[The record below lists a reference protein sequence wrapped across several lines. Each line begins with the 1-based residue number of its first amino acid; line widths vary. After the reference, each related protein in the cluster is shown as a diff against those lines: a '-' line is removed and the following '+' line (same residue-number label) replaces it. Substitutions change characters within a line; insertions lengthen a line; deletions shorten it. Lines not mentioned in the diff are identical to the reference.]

1 MPGEQDQG
9 QGLFRKAAIDKLAS
23 PEQLDVAM
31 QVTSP
36 LGWLALAATG
46 VVLFVIVVWSVVGS
60 LSVRVDGRGIL
71 LRGSAILDVISEGTG
86 RLREIQVKPGDR
98 VTAGQVVARID
109 QGELRLTLEQKR
121 QELTTLTGQQ
131 STQSTQNASLI
142 EQYER
147 QAAEL
152 RRRLVMQ
159 EKLVAQG
166 VITRSAVL
174 ETQGAL
180 SAAEAQIAQYHG
192 QRSESGNRLDAVQRE
207 ISRLEEQLATASV
220 VTSRHTGRVLEVLAS
235 PGDLIQS
242 GMRVVTLEPADEP
255 IRSVLY
261 LPAAEGK
268 KVRAGMTARVSPS
281 TVKVEE
287 YGFLVGEVKA
297 VSDFPVTPEGLRQ
310 VLRNDKLAEALT
322 GAGPP
327 IQVDVTLLPDEKT
340 PSGFKWSSSSG
351 PPIAVQSGTLCTGSV
366 IVERR
371 RPISYILP
379 IFKRALGAS

>member
-1 MPGEQDQG
+1 MPGEQEQG
-9 QGLFRKAAIDKLAS
+9 GLFRKAAIDKLAS

-46 VVLFVIVVWSVVGS
+46 VVLFVVMVWSVVGS
-60 LSVRVDGRGIL
+60 LSIRVDGRGIL

-86 RLREIQVKPGDR
+86 RLREIQVKPGDK

-109 QGELRLTLEQKR
+109 QSELRLALEQKR
-121 QELTTLTGQQ
+121 QELTTLSGQQ
-131 STQSTQNASLI
+131 SIQSTQNARLV
-142 EQYER
+142 EQYQA

-152 RRRLVMQ
+152 RRRLAMQ
-159 EKLVAQG
+159 EKLVTQG

-174 ETQGAL
+174 ETQGQL
-180 SAAEAQIAQYHG
+180 SAAEAQIAQYQG

-207 ISRLEEQLATASV
+207 ISRLEEQLATAST
-220 VTSRHTGRVLEVLAS
+220 VTSQHTGRVLEVLAS

-242 GMRVVTLEPADEP
+242 GMRVVTLEPAGEP

-281 TVKVEE
+281 TVRVEE
-287 YGFLVGEVKA
+287 YGFMVGEVKA

-310 VLRNDKLAEALT
+310 VLRNDKLAEALA

-351 PPIAVQSGTLCTGSV
+351 PPMTVQSGTLCTGSV

-379 IFKRALGAS
+379 IFKRALGAT